1 MTLPFWISDA
11 VLITAQASLVTLPA
25 APHPAALRRLRGVGW
40 ALVPAASIAVVVGV
54 LAAAPGTADFLTY
67 LALVATPLLAA
78 VALGHVVHRARP
90 AWALA
95 VPPLLALAWAAK
107 GSLAG
112 DASAMA
118 LTALG
123 CLTLGW
129 LLAAITPTRWLKLG
143 IVAMA
148 VVDSYLVFSD
158 LLQQPN
164 ATLNAAAP
172 AGGLPQLQFVSFGS
186 AVMGYGDFFIAGVLG
201 GVLLVERTRQL
212 PVAVACLLLAATF
225 DLLFFVMNEL
235 PATVPVA
242 LALGVSELL
251 RRTRALQPAQADFS
265 AGILSRASAGSSSPS
280 SSHS

>member
-1 MTLPFWISDA
+1 VTLPFWISDA
-11 VLITAQASLVTLPA
+11 ALITAQASLVALPA
-25 APHPAALRRLRGVGW
+25 APFPDALRRLRGAAW
-40 ALVPAASIAVVVGV
+40 ALLPAASIAIVIGV
-54 LAAAPGTADFLTY
+54 LAAAPAAADFLTY
-67 LALVATPLLAA
+67 LALIATPLLAA
-78 VALGHVVHRARP
+78 VALGHVVHGAKP
-90 AWALA
+90 PWALA
-95 VPPLLALAWAAK
+95 VLPLLALAWAEK
-107 GSLAG
+107 GSLVG
-112 DASAMA
+112 DASALV

-129 LLAAITPTRWLKLG
+129 LLAAITPTGWLKLG

-148 VVDSYLVFSD
+148 VVDSYLVFTD

-201 GVLLVERTRQL
+201 SVLLAERTRRL
-212 PVAVACLLLAATF
+212 PVALACLILAAAF
-225 DLLFFVMNEL
+225 DLLFFVLDEL

-251 RRTRALQPAQADFS
+251 RRTSVLRRSHPDFS
-265 AGILSRASAGSSSPS
+265 AATLTGGSAGSSSPS